1 MITAMLDNKYE
12 VYADAIRDLAAY
24 DQDYGRDQNAVGFSR
39 FDTGIGHSLASIPFE
54 QWSPAQLVQAHKVL
68 SRYKNTQL
76 PGLGYAWADMP
87 DVSNVSVVRDAGTK
101 TAGFAEI
108 DIENGAFLFRWG
120 GADPHFSSRVEDAR
134 GLPGARY
141 DKNTKAWS
149 VPITMNSIDAVS
161 DVLAKYAKTELP
173 FCESSDFHDGI
184 NDAITAVTAKLEAS
198 SAKSVSRET
207 LRLHRV
213 TNPDIVRPFQLAGIK
228 WCVENKQTI
237 LSDDMGCISGDA
249 KVSVSRGGG
258 TRIRTMRQLYEG
270 FNGLSKNKWRDDIPT
285 LVRCLKGDR
294 FGNHEIRAVLD
305 KGVRSVVRVSL
316 ANGKSIVCTP
326 DHELRMFTGEWV
338 PASELRPGDIVTTNG
353 QEVCKECG
361 SSENV
366 ITSPNAKFRG
376 YCRVCMYRVH
386 RAKPTWKGGR
396 SLDKDGYVRLSGH
409 RDHPEANQHGQI
421 LEHRYVM
428 EKFLG
433 RYLASGELVHHI
445 NEIKDDN
452 RIENLEIVSS
462 GDHMRKHDVRLRMDG
477 GGTINGGEV
486 IVLPRGVEVVS
497 VEDAGEDHVYDVV
510 MADPYRNFV
519 ADGIVVHNCGKSL
532 QSLVA
537 VAEDDAFP
545 CLIICPASLKL
556 NWKRE
561 IGLWIRDGQRG
572 EPNIFVASGTKPK
585 GIPVLGGP
593 IDFFIINYDIVHAW
607 QDIISSYP
615 WKSVICDEVHMA
627 KSSKSRRTQAI
638 VAILKAVNPEYRFM
652 LTGTPILNRPAELWP
667 VLGMIGG
674 QKQFGGWF
682 GFAKKYCGLEHN
694 GFGYKADGATNLAEL
709 NIQLRSSGMMI
720 RRRKEDVLTELPD
733 KQWAKVPMAIA
744 PSTMVTAYRNAER
757 DLEKFLN
764 EIAAMNSAD
773 PVEVRAEVLQRI
785 AILRQ
790 LAWRGKEKGA
800 REWIDNFL
808 ETGKKLIVFAWHR
821 DAVLAI
827 ADHYNAPVIMGGM
840 KQADVEENKR
850 RFQEDDD
857 CRIIVMNIAAGGVGH
872 TLTAASDV
880 LFLEYAWNY
889 ALMDQAI
896 SRAHR
901 IGQKDNV
908 TGWMLVAEMPDG
920 GETID
925 HEMIEM
931 IERKESIVK
940 AAIDGGDQKV
950 ARQKVQS
957 KLSAFLQTADEWEDM
972 DDE

>member
-12 VYADAIRDLAAY
+12 VYADAIRDLVAY

-54 QWSPAQLVQAHKVL
+54 QWSPAQLVQAHRVL

-76 PGLGYAWADMP
+76 PGLGYVWADMP

-108 DIENGAFLFRWG
+108 DIVDGAFLFRWG
-120 GADPHFSSRVEDAR
+120 GADPYFSSRVEDAR

-173 FCESSDFHDGI
+173 FCESDTFHDGI
-184 NDAITAVTAKLEAS
+184 NDAVTAVTAKLEAS
-198 SAKSVSRET
+198 SASSVSRET
-207 LRLHRV
+207 LSLHRASH
-213 TNPDIVRPFQLAGIK
+213 PDMVRPFQLAGIK
-228 WCVENKQTI
+228 WAVENKQTI
-237 LSDDMGCISGDA
+237 IAD
-249 KVSVSRGGG
+249 
-258 TRIRTMRQLYEG
+258 EP
-270 FNGLSKNKWRDDIPT
+270 GL
-285 LVRCLKGDR
+285 
-294 FGNHEIRAVLD
+294 
-305 KGVRSVVRVSL
+305 
-316 ANGKSIVCTP
+316 GK
-326 DHELRMFTGEWV
+326 
-338 PASELRPGDIVTTNG
+338 
-353 QEVCKECG
+353 
-361 SSENV
+361 
-366 ITSPNAKFRG
+366 
-376 YCRVCMYRVH
+376 
-386 RAKPTWKGGR
+386 
-396 SLDKDGYVRLSGH
+396 
-409 RDHPEANQHGQI
+409 
-421 LEHRYVM
+421 
-428 EKFLG
+428 
-433 RYLASGELVHHI
+433 
-445 NEIKDDN
+445 
-452 RIENLEIVSS
+452 
-462 GDHMRKHDVRLRMDG
+462 
-477 GGTINGGEV
+477 TI
-486 IVLPRGVEVVS
+486 
-497 VEDAGEDHVYDVV
+497 
-510 MADPYRNFV
+510 
-519 ADGIVVHNCGKSL
+519 
-532 QSLVA
+532 QSLLA

-561 IGLWIRDGQRG
+561 IGLWIKDGQRG
-572 EPNIFVASGTKPK
+572 EPNIYIASGTKPK
-585 GIPVLGGP
+585 GLPVLGGP
-593 IDFFIINYDIVHAW
+593 IDFFIINYDILYAW
-607 QDIISSYP
+607 ADIISSYP
-615 WKSVICDEVHMA
+615 WKSVIADEAHGF
-627 KSSKSRRTQAI
+627 KSPRARRT
-638 VAILKAVNPEYRFM
+638 VAAVDILKKVNPEYRFM
-652 LTGTPILNRPAELWP
+652 LTGTPILNRPSELWP
-667 VLGMIGG
+667 ILGMIGG

-682 GFAKKYCGLEHN
+682 SFAKAHCGLEHN
-694 GFGYKADGATNLAEL
+694 GFGYKADGATNLDEL
-709 NIQLRSSGMMI
+709 NIKLRSSGLMV
-720 RRRKEDVLTELPD
+720 RRRKEDVLTELPN
-733 KQWAKVPMAIA
+733 KQWAKVPLAIA
-744 PSTMVTAYRNAER
+744 PSTMATAYRNAER

-764 EIAAMNSAD
+764 EIAAMNNAD

-800 REWIDNFL
+800 REWIDTFL
-808 ETGKKLIVFAWHR
+808 ESGKKLAVFAWHR

-827 ADHYNAPVIMGGM
+827 ANHYNAPVIMGGM
-840 KQADVEENKR
+840 KTADVEENKR

-889 ALMDQAI
+889 ALMEQA
-896 SRAHR
+896 SDRLHR
-901 IGQKDNV
+901 LGQKDNV
-908 TGWMLVAEMPDG
+908 TAWMLVAEMPDG

-950 ARQKVQS
+950 ARQRVQS

>member
-1 MITAMLDNKYE
+1 MKSMQMRF
-12 VYADAIRDLAAY
+12 AILLAY
-24 DQDYGRDQNAVGFSR
+24 DQDYGREQNAVGFSR

-120 GADPHFSSRVEDAR
+120 GADPYFSSRVEDAR

-545 CLIICPASLKL
+545 CLIICPSSLKL

-615 WKSVICDEVHMA
+615 WKSVIADECLPYDQTI
-627 KSSKSRRTQAI
+627 RTSEGDVKI
-638 VAILKAVNPEYRFM
+638 GDVVRTGREGKAWYVLSYNDSNSVSEYRKV
-652 LTGTPILNRPAELWP
+652 TGFFENSAKMNHVRVTYHGGEIQCTGNHLVYTGRGYVPASEVQRGDNVLVLREEEARSQEGESNGQVLQQRMHNEMAIGEYGLCREVARPSDSACGRGVCVVRDGVSEGAKFGEEILWAEL
-667 VLGMIGG
+667 LGQVENVATVVKGDCPESNKSCTRQEARDQRPIDG
-674 QKQFGGWF
+674 QKDAREQSYVGPGSKGEGACIVDRNGAQATSTGREWTRNDRSAGEIVERFGDGLGCGVACPDNAETGEWVSNCIQ
-682 GFAKKYCGLEHN
+682 GGYCEPSEDDCSGVRRGLTFSN
-694 GFGYKADGATNLAEL
+694 
-709 NIQLRSSGMMI
+709 
-720 RRRKEDVLTELPD
+720 
-733 KQWAKVPMAIA
+733 IA
-744 PSTMVTAYRNAER
+744 PDAGCQEGQI
-757 DLEKFLN
+757 LEW
-764 EIAAMNSAD
+764 SR
-773 PVEVRAEVLQRI
+773 VESVEVLQ
-785 AILRQ
+785 Q
-790 LAWRGKEKGA
+790 
-800 REWIDNFL
+800 
-808 ETGKKLIVFAWHR
+808 
-821 DAVLAI
+821 
-827 ADHYNAPVIMGGM
+827 
-840 KQADVEENKR
+840 
-850 RFQEDDD
+850 DDYG
-857 CRIIVMNIAAGGVGH
+857 RVGI
-872 TLTAASDV
+872 
-880 LFLEYAWNY
+880 Y
-889 ALMDQAI
+889 I
-896 SRAHR
+896 
-901 IGQKDNV
+901 
-908 TGWMLVAEMPDG
+908 
-920 GETID
+920 
-925 HEMIEM
+925 
-931 IERKESIVK
+931 
-940 AAIDGGDQKV
+940 GGDPT
-950 ARQKVQS
+950 S
-957 KLSAFLQTADEWEDM
+957 K
-972 DDE
+972 